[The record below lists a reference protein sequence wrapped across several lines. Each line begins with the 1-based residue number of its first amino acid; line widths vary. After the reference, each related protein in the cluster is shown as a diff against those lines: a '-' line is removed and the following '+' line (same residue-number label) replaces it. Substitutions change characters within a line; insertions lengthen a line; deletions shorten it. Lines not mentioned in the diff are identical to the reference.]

1 LCTIVL
7 QVSSSSQVHWVEQAS
22 GRSVIGLLRNL
33 RCEVLLV
40 GLRLELY
47 QAWAM
52 PLICGLCHRL
62 ICLLLSSAIVDGV
75 IIYEPIVISLV
86 FQVLLIILIN
96 IINVLA
102 SDYIVVA
109 ANGRE

>member
-1 LCTIVL
+1 
-7 QVSSSSQVHWVEQAS
+7 
-22 GRSVIGLLRNL
+22 LRGK
-33 RCEVLLV
+33 VLLV

-62 ICLLLSSAIVDGV
+62 IILLLSASIVDGV
-75 IIYEPIVISLV
+75 IVNKSTIVSLV

-102 SDYIVVA
+102 TNYIVIA
-109 ANGRE
+109 ANGREQGIQLVVMQDYRF

>member
-1 LCTIVL
+1 
-7 QVSSSSQVHWVEQAS
+7 
-22 GRSVIGLLRNL
+22 
-33 RCEVLLV
+33 
-40 GLRLELY
+40 
-47 QAWAM
+47 M

-62 ICLLLSSAIVDGV
+62 IRLLLCSTIVNRV
-75 IIYEPIVISLV
+75 IVNDPVVISLV

-109 ANGRE
+109 ANGREKGIQLVVMQDNRFREVRTVYLCQPHGGRRVLELLSLEMCLNFSQ

>member
-1 LCTIVL
+1 MR
-7 QVSSSSQVHWVEQAS
+7 
-22 GRSVIGLLRNL
+22 GK
-33 RCEVLLV
+33 VLLV

-62 ICLLLSSAIVDGV
+62 IILLLSASIVDGV
-75 IIYEPIVISLV
+75 IVNKSTIVSLV

-102 SDYIVVA
+102 TNYIVIS
-109 ANGRE
+109 ANGREQGIQLVVMQDYRF

>member
-1 LCTIVL
+1 
-7 QVSSSSQVHWVEQAS
+7 
-22 GRSVIGLLRNL
+22 
-33 RCEVLLV
+33 
-40 GLRLELY
+40 
-47 QAWAM
+47 M

-62 ICLLLSSAIVDGV
+62 IILLLSASIVDGV
-75 IIYEPIVISLV
+75 IVNKSTIVSLV

-109 ANGRE
+109 ANGREQGIQLVVMQDYRFGEVRTV